1 MSLTLKFYPHVP
13 KPIRRLLRR
22 PYFAFV
28 GFAEWVETVRYRRA
42 MIPPARLREL
52 TGLRDAGAYLENGR
66 WHFERVFRELLDLRP
81 HHDVLDVG
89 CGTGQ
94 KAIWLTDYLTS
105 GRYEGFDIIPDSI
118 KWAQANIS
126 PRYPNFRFRLA
137 DIYNK
142 TYNPAGS
149 LAAERW
155 EFPYEDD
162 SFDFVLL
169 LSVFTHMLPAGMV
182 HYLSEIN
189 RVLRPGGKCLA
200 TYFLL
205 TPLSLKAIERGWNLH
220 QFPFAHDEEGYRLFR
235 EDSPGAA
242 VAYRE
247 EFVEE
252 AYARCGLTIEEPK
265 LYGVW
270 WWKEMH
276 GQDYIIARR

>member
-22 PYFAFV
+22 PYFALV
-28 GFAEWVETVRYRRA
+28 GLAESVETVRYRRA

-52 TGLRDAGAYLENGR
+52 TGVRDAAAYLENGR
-66 WHFERVFRELLDLRP
+66 WHFERVFRALLDVRP

-94 KAIWLTDYLTS
+94 KAIWLTNYLTS

-118 KWAQANIS
+118 KWAQANIT
-126 PRYPNFRFRLA
+126 PRHPNFRFLLA

-155 EFPYEDD
+155 EFPYEDE

-169 LSVFTHMLPAGMV
+169 LSVFTHMLPAGVV
-182 HYLSEIN
+182 HYLSEIR

-205 TPLSLKAIERGWNLH
+205 TPESLKAIERGWNQH

-235 EDSPGAA
+235 EDSPEAA
-242 VAYRE
+242 VAYHE
-247 EFVEE
+247 EFVAE

-265 LYGVW
+265 LYGGW